1 MKEKTKRG
9 RRILRDV
16 LAVFLLV
23 LLALSIDLFGLS
35 RLLTG
40 VAGDAMDWRSHYLAG
55 LFSVNCGRVR
65 LREDPTIATDC
76 ALKANSE
83 GRAFRV
89 IYNLQGFDST
99 VAGGVIR
106 KSDGK
111 LLALSFDGCVTGCG
125 FSFLLQRVWVFPCPE
140 PNQLYT
146 NPKGRLN
153 CFQPKLANSKSI
165 MAPNFE
171 SY

>member
-1 MKEKTKRG
+1 MNGKSKRG
-9 RRILRDV
+9 RRILLDIVAVLLLVV
-16 LAVFLLV
+16 LA
-23 LLALSIDLFGLS
+23 LAIDLFGLS

-40 VAGDAMDWRSHYLAG
+40 VTGDAMDWRSHYLAG
-55 LFSVNCGRVR
+55 LFSVNCGRVQ
-65 LREDPTIATDC
+65 LREDPTIATQC

-99 VAGGVIR
+99 VAGGVVR

-111 LLALSFDGCVTGCG
+111 LAALSFDGCVTGCG
-125 FSFLLQRVWVFPCPE
+125 FSFLQQRVWAFPCPE
-140 PNQLYT
+140 PNRLYV

-153 CFQPKLANSKSI
+153 CFQPQLANPKSI
-165 MAPNFE
+165 MSPNFE